1 MRWSPALYPGQ
12 PTSSGWLSLATLS
25 SREER
30 VFRRRHDDQRL
41 HRRPA
46 RKSLNSRRYRERK
59 LSQLVFQPRE
69 LPPEAEALRG
79 EVRDFLAAEIAS
91 YPPAGRARSWVGFDP
106 DFSRKLGAR
115 GWLGM
120 TWPEP
125 WGRKASALERYVV
138 IEELLAAGAPVAAH
152 WIAERQSGP
161 LLLRFGTEEQRQ
173 RILPGIAA
181 GETYFCIGM
190 SEPDSGS
197 DLASIR
203 SRADKVEGGW
213 KVNGRK
219 VWTTYA
225 HKSHWMIALL
235 RTGEAGENRHGG
247 TTQFLIDLSAP
258 GVTVR
263 PIRNMIGDEEFN
275 EVTLDDV
282 FVPDGMLVGAEGE
295 GWRQVTA
302 ELAFE
307 RSGPDRFLSA
317 FALLVELVR
326 FAEGLGPESG
336 AHAAIGRL
344 YAHLSALRAM
354 SVSVA
359 ARLDAGEEP
368 ALEASVVKDLGV
380 TFEQEIPEIAQQILG
395 FAPRLDGGSDLEKA
409 LAYVQQACVSFS
421 LRGGTTEIMRGVIA
435 RGLGLR

>member
-1 MRWSPALYPGQ
+1 MP
-12 PTSSGWLSLATLS
+12 SLTF
-25 SREER
+25 EPC
-30 VFRRRHDDQRL
+30 D
-41 HRRPA
+41 
-46 RKSLNSRRYRERK
+46 
-59 LSQLVFQPRE
+59 

-79 EVRDFLAAEIAS
+79 EARAFLDAELKGFPVAA
-91 YPPAGRARSWVGFDP
+91 RARSWVGFDAG
-106 DFSRKLGAR
+106 FSRKLGAQ

-125 WGRKASALERYVV
+125 WGRNASALERYVV

-161 LLLRFGTEEQRQ
+161 LLLRFGTDEQRE

-203 SRADKVEGGW
+203 SKAVRAEVNGEPGW
-213 KVNGRK
+213 VVNGRK

-225 HKSHWMIALL
+225 QHSHWMIALL

-247 TTQFLIDLSAP
+247 TSQFLIDLSSP
-258 GVTVR
+258 GVEVR

-275 EVTLDDV
+275 EVTFDEV
-282 FVPDGMLVGAEGE
+282 FVPDAMRIGAEGE
-295 GWRQVTA
+295 GWQQVTA

-326 FAEGLGPESG
+326 FVGTLPPEAVAG
-336 AHAAIGRL
+336 AHDAVGRL
-344 YAHLSALRAM
+344 YAHLSTLRAL
-354 SVSVA
+354 SISVA
-359 ARLDAGEEP
+359 TQLDAGADP
-368 ALEASVVKDLGV
+368 ALEAAVVKDMGV
-380 TFEQEIPEIAQQILG
+380 AFEQSIPEIAQQILG
-395 FAPRLDGGSDLEKA
+395 VAPRVAGGSDFEAA

>member
-1 MRWSPALYPGQ
+1 MP
-12 PTSSGWLSLATLS
+12 SLTF
-25 SREER
+25 EPC
-30 VFRRRHDDQRL
+30 D
-41 HRRPA
+41 
-46 RKSLNSRRYRERK
+46 
-59 LSQLVFQPRE
+59 

-79 EVRDFLAAEIAS
+79 EARAFLDAELKGFPVAA
-91 YPPAGRARSWVGFDP
+91 RARSWVGFDAG
-106 DFSRKLGAR
+106 FSRKLGAQ

-125 WGRKASALERYVV
+125 WGRNASALERYVV

-161 LLLRFGTEEQRQ
+161 LLLRFGTDEQRE

-203 SRADKVEGGW
+203 SKAVRAEVNGEPGW
-213 KVNGRK
+213 VVNGRK

-225 HKSHWMIALL
+225 QHSHWMIALL

-247 TTQFLIDLSAP
+247 TSQFLIDLSSP
-258 GVTVR
+258 GVEVR

-275 EVTLDDV
+275 EVTFDEV
-282 FVPDGMLVGAEGE
+282 FVPDAMRIGAEGE
-295 GWRQVTA
+295 GWQQVTA

-326 FAEGLGPESG
+326 FVGTLPPAAVAG
-336 AHAAIGRL
+336 AHDAVGRL
-344 YAHLSALRAM
+344 YAHLSTLRAL
-354 SVSVA
+354 SISVA
-359 ARLDAGEEP
+359 TQLDAGADP
-368 ALEASVVKDLGV
+368 ALEAAVVKDMGV
-380 TFEQEIPEIAQQILG
+380 AFEQSIPEIAQQILG
-395 FAPRLDGGSDLEKA
+395 VAPRVAGGSDFEAA

>member
-1 MRWSPALYPGQ
+1 MPALAFTPC
-12 PTSSGWLSLATLS
+12 
-25 SREER
+25 
-30 VFRRRHDDQRL
+30 D
-41 HRRPA
+41 
-46 RKSLNSRRYRERK
+46 
-59 LSQLVFQPRE
+59 

-79 EVRDFLAAEIAS
+79 DVRAFLAEELSGYPAS
-91 YPPAGRARSWVGFDP
+91 ERARSWVGFDAA
-106 DFSRKLGAR
+106 FSRKLGAR

-125 WGRKASALERYVV
+125 WGRGASALERYVV

-161 LLLRFGTEEQRQ
+161 LLLRFGTPEQRE

-181 GETYFCIGM
+181 GQTYFCIGM

-203 SRADKVEGGW
+203 SKAVKTVVDGEAGW
-213 KVNGRK
+213 IVNGRK

-225 HKSHWMIALL
+225 QNSHYMIALL
-235 RTGEAGENRHGG
+235 RTGEAGESRHEG
-247 TTQFLIDLSAP
+247 TSQFLIDLSSP
-258 GVTVR
+258 GVEVR

-275 EVTLDDV
+275 EVTFDDV
-282 FVPDGMLVGAEGE
+282 FVPASMMIGGEGE
-295 GWRQVTA
+295 GWQQVTA

-317 FALLVELVR
+317 FALLGELVR
-326 FAEGLGPESG
+326 FVEGLPPGSA
-336 AHAAIGRL
+336 AHGQVGRL
-344 YAHLSALRAM
+344 YAHLATLRQM
-354 SVSVA
+354 SISVA
-359 ARLDAGEEP
+359 TRLDAGEKP
-368 ALEASVVKDLGV
+368 SLEASVVKDMGV
-380 TFEQEIPEIAQQILG
+380 TFEQSIPEIAQQILG
-395 FAPRLDGGSDLEKA
+395 VAPRLAAGSDLEKS

>member
-1 MRWSPALYPGQ
+1 MQAFAFEPC
-12 PTSSGWLSLATLS
+12 
-25 SREER
+25 
-30 VFRRRHDDQRL
+30 
-41 HRRPA
+41 
-46 RKSLNSRRYRERK
+46 
-59 LSQLVFQPRE
+59 E
-69 LPPEAEALRG
+69 LPAGADALRADVRAFLEAELA
-79 EVRDFLAAEIAS
+79 DFPVS
-91 YPPAGRARSWVGFDP
+91 QRARSWVGFDAE
-106 DFSRKLGAR
+106 FSRKLGER

-120 TWPEP
+120 TWPAP
-125 WGRKASALERYVV
+125 FGPGRSALERYVV

-161 LLLRFGTEEQRQ
+161 LILRFGTDEQRAKL
-173 RILPGIAA
+173 LPGIAA

-203 SRADKVEGGW
+203 SKAEPGERNGEKGW
-213 KVNGRK
+213 VVNGRK

-225 HKSHWMIALL
+225 QHSHYMIALL

-247 TTQFLIDLSAP
+247 TTQFVIDLSSP
-258 GVTVR
+258 GVTVQ

-275 EVTLDDV
+275 EVTFDDV
-282 FVPDGMLVGAEGE
+282 FVPAGMLVGEEGN

-302 ELAFE
+302 ELSFE

-317 FALLVELVR
+317 FALLKALVHV
-326 FAEGLGPESG
+326 AGEDPTDM
-336 AHAAIGRL
+336 AAAAIGRL
-344 YAHLSALRAM
+344 HAHLTTLRAM
-354 SVSVA
+354 SLSVA
-359 ARLDAGEEP
+359 AQLDAGAEP
-368 ALEASVVKDLGV
+368 ALEAAFVKDLGV
-380 TFEQEIPEIAQQILG
+380 VFEQSIPEIAHQVIG
-395 FAPRLDGGSDLEKA
+395 AAPRIDQGDDFEQA

>member
-1 MRWSPALYPGQ
+1 MQALNFAP
-12 PTSSGWLSLATLS
+12 S
-25 SREER
+25 
-30 VFRRRHDDQRL
+30 D
-41 HRRPA
+41 
-46 RKSLNSRRYRERK
+46 
-59 LSQLVFQPRE
+59 
-69 LPPEAEALRG
+69 LPPTAEALRAG
-79 EVRDFLAAEIAS
+79 VRGFLAEELAGFPAS
-91 YPPAGRARSWVGFDP
+91 KRAHSWVGFDA

-120 TWPEP
+120 TWPAP
-125 WGRKASALERYVV
+125 WGRGASALERYVV

-152 WIAERQSGP
+152 WIGERQSGQ
-161 LLLRFGTEEQRQ
+161 LLLRFGTQEQRE
-173 RILPGIAA
+173 RILPGIVA

-203 SRADKVEGGW
+203 SKAVRATVDGIDGW
-213 KVNGRK
+213 VVNGRK

-225 HKSHWMIALL
+225 QNSHYMIALL
-235 RTGEAGENRHGG
+235 RTGEAGESRHEG
-247 TTQFLIDLSAP
+247 TTQFLIDLASP

-263 PIRNMIGDEEFN
+263 PIRNMIGDDEFN
-275 EVTLDDV
+275 EVTFDDV
-282 FVPDGMLVGAEGE
+282 FVPDAMRVGGEGD

-326 FAEGLGPESG
+326 FVSALPPESAAG
-336 AHAAIGRL
+336 AHDAIGRL
-344 YAHLSALRAM
+344 YAHLATLRAL
-354 SVSVA
+354 SISVA
-359 ARLDAGEEP
+359 TRLDAGEEP
-368 ALEASVVKDLGV
+368 TLEASVVKDLGV
-380 TFEQEIPEIAQQILG
+380 TFEQSIPEIAQQILG
-395 FAPRLDGGSDLEKA
+395 LAPGIDAGSEFEKS

>member
-1 MRWSPALYPGQ
+1 MP
-12 PTSSGWLSLATLS
+12 SLT
-25 SREER
+25 
-30 VFRRRHDDQRL
+30 FGPCD
-41 HRRPA
+41 
-46 RKSLNSRRYRERK
+46 
-59 LSQLVFQPRE
+59 

-79 EVRDFLAAEIAS
+79 EVRAFLAAELNGFPVAE
-91 YPPAGRARSWVGFDP
+91 RARSWVGFDAA
-106 DFSRKLGAR
+106 FSRKLGAQ

-125 WGRKASALERYVV
+125 WGRNASALERYVV

-161 LLLRFGTEEQRQ
+161 LLLRFGTAEQRE

-203 SRADKVEGGW
+203 SKAEKTDGGW
-213 KVNGRK
+213 VVNGRK

-225 HKSHWMIALL
+225 QHSHWMIALL
-235 RTGEAGENRHGG
+235 RTGEAGDSRHGG
-247 TTQFLIDLSAP
+247 TSQFLIDLSSP
-258 GVTVR
+258 GVEVR

-275 EVTLDDV
+275 EVTFDNV
-282 FVPDGMLVGAEGE
+282 FVPEAMLIGAEGE
-295 GWRQVTA
+295 GWQQVTA

-326 FAEGLGPESG
+326 FEKERPPWDTSG
-336 AHAAIGRL
+336 TYGTVGRL
-344 YAHLSALRAM
+344 YAHLATLRGL
-354 SVSVA
+354 SISVA
-359 ARLDAGEEP
+359 TQLDAGADP
-368 ALEASVVKDLGV
+368 ALEAAVVKDLGV
-380 TFEQEIPEIAQQILG
+380 TFEQSIPEIAQQILG
-395 FAPRLDGGSDLEKA
+395 VAPRVDGGSDFEAA

>member
-1 MRWSPALYPGQ
+1 MRSISFEPC
-12 PTSSGWLSLATLS
+12 
-25 SREER
+25 
-30 VFRRRHDDQRL
+30 D
-41 HRRPA
+41 
-46 RKSLNSRRYRERK
+46 
-59 LSQLVFQPRE
+59 
-69 LPPEAEALRG
+69 LPPGTDALRAEVRAFLDAEASDIP
-79 EVRDFLAAEIAS
+79 V
-91 YPPAGRARSWVGFDP
+91 PARARSWVGFDAE
-106 DFSRKLGAR
+106 FSRKLGAR

-120 TWPEP
+120 TWPAP
-125 WGRKASALERYVV
+125 FGPGRSALERYVV

-161 LLLRFGTEEQRQ
+161 LLLRFGTDAQRETL
-173 RILPGIAA
+173 LPGIAA

-203 SRADKVEGGW
+203 SKAEPAERGGEKGW
-213 KVNGRK
+213 VANGRK

-225 HKSHWMIALL
+225 QHSHYMIALL
-235 RTGEAGENRHGG
+235 RTGEAEEDRHGG
-247 TTQFLIDLSAP
+247 TTQFLIDLASP

-275 EVTLDDV
+275 EVTFDDV
-282 FVPDGMLVGAEGE
+282 FVPEGMVVGEAGN

-317 FALLVELVR
+317 FALLKALVDV
-326 FAEGLGPESG
+326 AGDKPSD
-336 AHAAIGRL
+336 AAMAAIGRL
-344 YAHLSALRAM
+344 HADLATLRTM
-354 SVSVA
+354 SLSVA
-359 ARLDAGEEP
+359 SQLDAGAEP
-368 ALEASVVKDLGV
+368 ALEAAFVKDLGV
-380 TFEQEIPEIAQQILG
+380 TFEQSIPEIAHQVIG
-395 FAPRLDGGSDLEKA
+395 ASPRIDGGDDFEQA

>member
-1 MRWSPALYPGQ
+1 M
-12 PTSSGWLSLATLS
+12 
-25 SREER
+25 
-30 VFRRRHDDQRL
+30 H
-41 HRRPA
+41 
-46 RKSLNSRRYRERK
+46 
-59 LSQLVFQPRE
+59 LV
-69 LPPEAEALRG
+69 
-79 EVRDFLAAEIAS
+79 
-91 YPPAGRARSWVGFDP
+91 P
-106 DFSRKLGAR
+106 DFDFGHGETIDQLRDSVAAFCAKELAPRAADIDRDNEFPRDLWPRLGEL
-115 GWLGM
+115 GVLGM
-120 TWPEP
+120 TAPEQY
-125 WGRKASALERYVV
+125 GGVDMGYLAHTIVLEEISRASGSVGLSY
-138 IEELLAAGAPVAAH
+138 GAHSNLCVNQ
-152 WIAERQSGP
+152 IV
-161 LLLRFGTEEQRQ
+161 RFGTEEQRQ
-173 RILPGIAA
+173 HILPGIAA

-203 SRADKVEGGW
+203 SYADKVEGGW

-275 EVTLDDV
+275 EVTFDDV

-395 FAPRLDGGSDLEKA
+395 FAPRIDGGSDMEKA